1 MNEIVLLFVFA
12 DFSNKMP
19 KKPKKVSKV
28 KDEWFSD
35 SEYKFFL
42 QKNHPKNME
51 HSLYCTLC
59 SKDINTEHQGQDDI
73 TKRINGNVHKK
84 AQEVKRKQPE
94 IDLIFLKPSNPF
106 ESQVQVRK

>member
-12 DFSNKMP
+12 DFSYKMQ
-19 KKPKKVSKV
+19 KKPKKVCKV

-51 HSLYCTLC
+51 HCLYCTLR
-59 SKDINTEHQGQDDI
+59 SKDINIEHQGRDDI
-73 TKRINGNVHKK
+73 TKHINGNAHKK
-84 AQEVKRKQPE
+84 AQEIKRK
-94 IDLIFLKPSNPF
+94 
-106 ESQVQVRK
+106 